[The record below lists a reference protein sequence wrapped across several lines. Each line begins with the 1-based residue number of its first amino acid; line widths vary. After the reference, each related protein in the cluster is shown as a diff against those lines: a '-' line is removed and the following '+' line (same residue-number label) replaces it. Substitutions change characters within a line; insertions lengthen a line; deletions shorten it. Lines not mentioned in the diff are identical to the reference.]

1 MSAEGKN
8 TSGSYD
14 INYSEIS
21 DMKKKLKR
29 EAFYSLS
36 FLLSNLADFFKFV
49 FFYDFDFA
57 TVDGNQFF
65 GCKI

>member
-14 INYSEIS
+14 IDYSEIS

-36 FLLSNLADFFKFV
+36 F
-49 FFYDFDFA
+49 
-57 TVDGNQFF
+57 
-65 GCKI
+65 